1 MRGAR
6 RVILGAGGAVVLLAA
21 LDAYVVVTVLIDIAE
36 DVGIP
41 LNHLERATP
50 IVTGF
55 LLGYVAAMPLL
66 GQLSDR
72 YGRRPL
78 IHACLAAF
86 ALGSVL
92 TALAAGEVMVVAG
105 RTVQGVAGGALLPIT
120 MALIGDLWDE
130 RERPVALGAV
140 GAAQELGSALGPLYG
155 GVLALIP
162 SAVVAGVEVGG
173 WHAIF
178 WINLPLAALAAVAV
192 HLTVPSGPPTRTAP
206 PPHDATTTLPSAGG
220 SGMALPAADTPDTAL
235 PTAGASSAPLPAE
248 ATPDTALPATAA
260 SSTAVP
266 TAGVLGTAAPATPAD
281 GAAGAVEP
289 GGAAGETATDTGPEA
304 AAHRAGGT
312 ATDAAAHRA
321 GGTGPDAA
329 AHLAGGSGAGRV
341 ADAGG
346 RRRVDVVGGALLAL
360 ALALLVVGLY
370 NPDPAK
376 TVLPPWGLPV
386 IAAGALAAG
395 IFVWWEIRSPV
406 RLLDLSATRKGP
418 LLATL
423 AVSFLAGAAL
433 LVTMVFVQ
441 FTAQTLLGKDAL
453 GAALV
458 LARFLAALTVGAL
471 LGGLL
476 ARRLGE
482 SVVAVAGMALGAAGY
497 WLMSRWPLALESA
510 GLLVD
515 VDLVVAGLGLGL
527 VIAPVSSA
535 VLRVTSAAQ
544 HGVASAAVV
553 VARMMGMLIGIAAVS
568 AWGFYRFQS
577 LTAHLDTP
585 LPFGVDA
592 VTYQRQLAEYT
603 AKVQAALHTEYTEMF
618 LVTAF
623 ICLLGAAVALLMPRA
638 RRGELPAPG

>member
-1 MRGAR
+1 MRRAR
-6 RVILGAGGAVVLLAA
+6 RVVLGAGGAVVLLAA

-92 TALAAGEVMVVAG
+92 TALASGEVMVVAG

-120 MALIGDLWDE
+120 MALIGDLWEE

-155 GVLALIP
+155 GLVALIP
-162 SAVVAGVEVGG
+162 STVVAGVELGE

-178 WINLPLAALAAVAV
+178 WINLPLAALAAIAV
-192 HLTVPSGPPTRTAP
+192 HLTLPPRSSTAQQATL
-206 PPHDATTTLPSAGG
+206 PPHLGAASQVTLPTSTAATASHPEPATETI
-220 SGMALPAADTPDTAL
+220 SGHDTAL
-235 PTAGASSAPLPAE
+235 PDAPAGRPLASDGETTVA
-248 ATPDTALPATAA
+248 ATPSAEPVAERHAEP
-260 SSTAVP
+260 V
-266 TAGVLGTAAPATPAD
+266 AGPV
-281 GAAGAVEP
+281 
-289 GGAAGETATDTGPEA
+289 GGQ
-304 AAHRAGGT
+304 AGGQVT
-312 ATDAAAHRA
+312 RPVTEAVARSAAEPVTGSA
-321 GGTGPDAA
+321 GRPVVESGTGPGDGPK
-329 AHLAGGSGAGRV
+329 AG
-341 ADAGG
+341 
-346 RRRVDVVGGALLAL
+346 RVDVVGGVLLAV
-360 ALALLVVGLY
+360 ALGLLVVGLY
-370 NPDPAK
+370 NPDPAVA
-376 TVLPPWGLPV
+376 VLPPWGPPV
-386 IAAGALAAG
+386 IAAGVLTAAG
-395 IFVWWEIRSPV
+395 FVWWEIRSPV
-406 RLLDLSATRKGP
+406 RLLDLTGARKGP

-441 FTAQTLLGKDAL
+441 FTAQTLLGADAL

-476 ARRLGE
+476 ARRLGDRP
-482 SVVAVAGMALGAAGY
+482 VAVGGLLLAAVGY
-497 WLMSRWPLALESA
+497 WLMSRWPLDLAGA
-510 GLLVD
+510 GLVVD
-515 VDLVVAGLGLGL
+515 LDLVVAGLGLGL

-535 VLRVTSAAQ
+535 VLRVSTAAQ

-592 VTYQRQLAEYT
+592 ETYQRRLADYT

-623 ICLLGAAVALLMPRA
+623 ICLLGAAVAVLMPPRPRTGTA
-638 RRGELPAPG
+638 

>member
-1 MRGAR
+1 M
-6 RVILGAGGAVVLLAA
+6 VLGAGGAVVLLAA

-66 GQLSDR
+66 GRLSDR

-92 TALAAGEVMVVAG
+92 TALAAGETMVVAG

-155 GVLALIP
+155 GALALVP
-162 SAVVAGVEVGG
+162 STVVAGVELGG

-178 WINLPLAALAAVAV
+178 WINVPLAALAALAI
-192 HLTVPSGPPTRTAP
+192 HFTVPPHPPAPNPPPTPGTNP
-206 PPHDATTTLPSAGG
+206 PPPLGAQASPGTMPHAT
-220 SGMALPAADTPDTAL
+220 
-235 PTAGASSAPLPAE
+235 TAGATAHTTAPLTRGAAPDLAPHTTTPE
-248 ATPDTALPATAA
+248 ATPDAAARAAHGAQAEQVTGGAVAEHAADHAQTEQSAGSAHAEHATGG
-260 SSTAVP
+260 AV
-266 TAGVLGTAAPATPAD
+266 AEQATGSAQAEHT
-281 GAAGAVEP
+281 GGGAGAE
-289 GGAAGETATDTGPEA
+289 
-304 AAHRAGGT
+304 RAGG
-312 ATDAAAHRA
+312 
-321 GGTGPDAA
+321 GV
-329 AHLAGGSGAGRV
+329 RV
-341 ADAGG
+341 G
-346 RRRVDVVGGALLAL
+346 RVDVVGGVLLAL
-360 ALALLVVGLY
+360 ALGLLVVGLY
-370 NPDPAK
+370 NPDPAT
-376 TVLPPWGLPV
+376 TVLPPWGPPV
-386 IAAGALAAG
+386 IAAGVVAG
-395 IFVWWEIRSPV
+395 VAFVWWEIRSPV
-406 RLLDLSATRKGP
+406 RLLDLTTTRKGP

-441 FTAQTLLGKDAL
+441 LTAQTLLGKEPLA
-453 GAALV
+453 AALV
-458 LARFLAALTVGAL
+458 LARFLAALTVAAL

-476 ARRLGE
+476 ARRLGDRA
-482 SVVAVAGMALGAAGY
+482 VAVAGMVLAAGGY
-497 WLMSRWPLALESA
+497 WLMSRWPLDLAGA
-510 GLLVD
+510 GLTLD
-515 VDLVVAGLGLGL
+515 RDLVLAGLGLGL

-535 VLRVTSAAQ
+535 VLRASTAAQ

-568 AWGFYRFQS
+568 AWGFHRFQS

-585 LPFGVDA
+585 LPFGVDPE
-592 VTYQRQLAEYT
+592 TYQRQLADYT

-618 LVTAF
+618 LVTAL
-623 ICLLGAAVALLMPRA
+623 ICVLGAAVAALMPR
-638 RRGELPAPG
+638 R

>member
-1 MRGAR
+1 MRGTR
-6 RVILGAGGAVVLLAA
+6 RVVLGAGGAVVLLAA
-21 LDAYVVVTVLIDIAE
+21 LDAYVVVTVLIDVAA

-105 RTVQGVAGGALLPIT
+105 RSVQGIAGGALLPIT

-130 RERPVALGAV
+130 HERPVALGAV

-155 GVLALIP
+155 GVLAGIP
-162 SAVVAGVEVGG
+162 ATVVAGVELGG

-178 WINLPLAALAAVAV
+178 WINVPLAALAAVAV
-192 HLTVPSGPPTRTAP
+192 QLTVPSGTGGRTDSAGDRPVLPPT
-206 PPHDATTTLPSAGG
+206 
-220 SGMALPAADTPDTAL
+220 AARPLTS
-235 PTAGASSAPLPAE
+235 TAGAAE
-248 ATPDTALPATAA
+248 HTGSVTD
-260 SSTAVP
+260 
-266 TAGVLGTAAPATPAD
+266 GTAARPAGATRVPH
-281 GAAGAVEP
+281 GSSGPMNAAGQE
-289 GGAAGETATDTGPEA
+289 AGSQE
-304 AAHRAGGT
+304 AGGQE
-312 ATDAAAHRA
+312 A
-321 GGTGPDAA
+321 GIEGGDGQEAQA
-329 AHLAGGSGAGRV
+329 RGGSEPPA
-341 ADAGG
+341 
-346 RRRVDVVGGALLAL
+346 RRIDVVGGALLAL
-360 ALALLVVGLY
+360 ALGLLVVGLY

-376 TVLPPWGLPV
+376 TVLPPWGLVV
-386 IAAGALAAG
+386 IAAGVVVAG

-406 RLLDLSATRKGP
+406 RLLDLSTTRKGP

-441 FTAQTLLGKDAL
+441 LTAQTLLGLDAL
-453 GAALV
+453 AASLV

-476 ARRLGE
+476 GRRLGDRA
-482 SVVAVAGMALGAAGY
+482 VAVAGMALGAAGY
-497 WLMSRWPLALESA
+497 WLMSRWPLDLRSA
-510 GLLVD
+510 GLVVD
-515 VDLVVAGLGLGL
+515 LDLVVAGLGLGL

-535 VLRVTSAAQ
+535 VLRVSPAVQ

-592 VTYQRQLAEYT
+592 VTYQRRLAEYT

-623 ICLLGAAVALLMPRA
+623 VCLLGAAVALLMPRHEGSRRA
-638 RRGELPAPG
+638 R